1 MDKGFFITIEG
12 IEGVGKSTQI
22 ELLCSYL
29 KSKNIKH
36 ISTREPGG
44 LSVPEAIRAILLH
57 QEMHPLT
64 ELMLYEAAR
73 AEHFQ
78 KIIKPAINS
87 GITVVCDRFTDSSL
101 SYQGYGRGL
110 DLELIYELNAIAT
123 QNTSPDISFV
133 LDMSVEKAFERLKS
147 RGSKAD
153 RFESLSHDFYEKVRK
168 GYRDLSK
175 KEPKRL
181 IIIDAQR
188 GLEEV
193 HSDIVR
199 EFENRILHLQT
210 NNIKG

>member
-1 MDKGFFITIEG
+1 MNKGFFITIEG

-22 ELLCSYL
+22 ELLCNYL
-29 KSKNIKH
+29 KSNNIKH

-44 LSVPEAIRAILLH
+44 LPVPEAIRNILLH
-57 QEMHPLT
+57 QEMHVLT

-78 KIIKPAINS
+78 KVIKPALSS
-87 GITVVCDRFTDSSL
+87 GITVLCDRFTDSTL

-110 DLELIYELNAIAT
+110 DLKLIYELNAIAT
-123 QNTSPDISFV
+123 ENTLPDISFV
-133 LDMSVEKAFERLKS
+133 LDMSVEKAFERLNS

-153 RFESLSHDFYEKVRK
+153 RFESLSYDFYKKVRT
-168 GYRDLSK
+168 GYLNLNK

-181 IIIDAQR
+181 IIINAQR
-188 GLEEV
+188 SIEEI

-199 EFENRILHLQT
+199 ELEAKKLQGY
-210 NNIKG
+210 K